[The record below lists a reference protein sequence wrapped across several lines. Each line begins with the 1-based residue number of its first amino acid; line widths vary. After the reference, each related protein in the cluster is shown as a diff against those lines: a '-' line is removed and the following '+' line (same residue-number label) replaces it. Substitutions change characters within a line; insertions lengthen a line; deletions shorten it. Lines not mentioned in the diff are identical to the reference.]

1 MKCEK
6 CGKVLQLIFIGIE
19 GYKNPVAVKD
29 ADGHTISWMVCNNPA
44 CEIGKLNFAGETDER
59 ITSS

>member
-1 MKCEK
+1 MKCDK
-6 CGKVLQLIFIGIE
+6 CGKILQLVFAGID
-19 GYKNPVAVKD
+19 YHNPVAVKD

-44 CEIGKLNFAGETDER
+44 CEIGKLNYAGETDER